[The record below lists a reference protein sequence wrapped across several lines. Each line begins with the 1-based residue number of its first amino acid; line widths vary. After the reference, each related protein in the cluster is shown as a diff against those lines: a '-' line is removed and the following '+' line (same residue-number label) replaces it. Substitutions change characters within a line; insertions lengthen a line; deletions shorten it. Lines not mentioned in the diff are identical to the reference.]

1 MSKVASNG
9 RSDTMKTDVVR
20 QFRDIDT
27 SDFPDFYSYTRIL
40 DKGLWVLWVAK
51 DKLGIR
57 KLTAIEVA
65 SIIRDAKEVSIQP
78 IIIAQSFKRAGQKIH
93 IHHEAGGT
101 LYEIMKPGK
110 DHLRTVAGEALVG
123 EPAAVGA
130 VAGKD
135 EVQVFYFEAGKKYTP
150 KRLLARDILAGLT
163 GELRIVDP
171 YCSERTLDCLRDI
184 KGRPVKFLT
193 KLPQKARERFLRELH
208 DFKSEY
214 RTMEFRDYPDT
225 DLHDRYIISPSSL
238 VILGHSIKDLGG
250 KESFAIVLNEEI
262 SRNLIEAL
270 SENFDRRWKQ
280 STTL

>member
-1 MSKVASNG
+1 ME
-9 RSDTMKTDVVR
+9 TEIQR

-27 SDFPDFYSYTRIL
+27 SDFPDFYSYARIL

-51 DKLGIR
+51 EKLR
-57 KLTAIEVA
+57 RKKLTAIEVA
-65 SIIRDAKEVSIQP
+65 SILRDAKEVSIQP
-78 IIIAQSFKRAGQKIH
+78 FAIAQSFKRAGQKIH
-93 IHHEAGGT
+93 IHHEARLT
-101 LYEIMKPGK
+101 FYEIMKAGK
-110 DHLRTVAGEALVG
+110 DHLWTVAGEALVG
-123 EPAAVGA
+123 ESATVGA

-150 KRLLARDILAGLT
+150 KRLLAKDILAGLT

-193 KLPQKARERFLRELH
+193 KLPQKAKERFLRELQ

-214 RTMEFRDYPDT
+214 PAMEFRDYPNT

-270 SENFDRRWKQ
+270 SESFDRRWKQ
-280 STTL
+280 SNLL